1 MNLFDFAFHELKL
14 VEEKCETEDSLKMQ
28 HEVTRGVLRV
38 VRAFQK
44 AGHSGSTAEYAIN
57 IIERVLRFKPITRLT
72 GADDEWTD
80 MSNYANN
87 EILDQNIRCPAVFRK
102 NHDNT
107 TAYYVEAKLF
117 SDDGG
122 KTFYSNKD
130 SSIPIQFPYL
140 VPLYPE
146 MIVREPKKRS
156 MKYEP
161 ANAKRSNIEKTT

>member
-1 MNLFDFAFHELKL
+1 MNLFDFALNELKL

-28 HEVTRGVLRV
+28 QEVTRSVLRV

-44 AGHSGSTAEYAIN
+44 AGYSGSTAKYAIH

-80 MSNYANN
+80 MSNYTNN

-107 TAYYVEAKLF
+107 TAYYIEGRLF

-122 KTFYSNKD
+122 KTLRQTD
-130 SSIPIQFPYL
+130 ESSIPIQFPYL
-140 VPLYPE
+140 VPLYP
-146 MIVREPKKRS
+146 MIIREPKKRS

-161 ANAKRSNIEKTT
+161 ANTQRSNIEKTT